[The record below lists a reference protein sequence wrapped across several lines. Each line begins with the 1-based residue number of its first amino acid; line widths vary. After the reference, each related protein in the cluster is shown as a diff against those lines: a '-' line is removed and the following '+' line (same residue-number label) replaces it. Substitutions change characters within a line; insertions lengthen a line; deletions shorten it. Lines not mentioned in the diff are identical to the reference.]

1 MPAKFS
7 IVTCTWNSMPYL
19 EESIESV
26 LKQDFQDFEYIFVD
40 GGSTDG
46 TLDLIRSVP
55 RPYRLLENVRGG
67 ISRAMNEGLFAATG
81 EIVAHIHSDDF
92 YVRPDVLSIVA
103 ENMDATG
110 RKWLFGRS
118 MPVKNGELQH
128 EDWVAPRYTYK
139 NLLKGNFIPHPATF
153 VNRELL
159 LKVGEFDTGLKYAMD
174 YDLWLRLGKVAEP
187 VQLSTPLAAM
197 REHVGSLTTRD
208 RLPAF
213 EEDYKVRRRHQESD
227 IPARA
232 LHFLRYLVHRQ
243 RTLKEVR
250 SHA

>member
-7 IVTCTWNSMPYL
+7 IITCTWNSMPYL
-19 EESIESV
+19 EESIASV
-26 LKQDFQDFEYIFVD
+26 LEQDCQDFEYIFVD

-46 TLDLIRSVP
+46 TLELIRSVP

-67 ISRAMNEGLFAATG
+67 ISAAMNAGLHAATG

-103 ENMDATG
+103 ENMDASG
-110 RKWLFGRS
+110 KKWLFGRS
-118 MPVKNGELQH
+118 MPMKNGILQN
-128 EDWVAPRYTYK
+128 ENWVAPTYTYA
-139 NLLKGNFIPHPATF
+139 NLLKANFIPHPATF

-159 LKVGEFDTGLKYAMD
+159 LQVGEFDTSLKYAMD
-174 YDLWLRLGKVAEP
+174 YDLWLRLGRVADP
-187 VQLSTPLAAM
+187 VQLSIPLAAM

-208 RLPAF
+208 KLPAF
-213 EEDYKVRRRHQESD
+213 EEDYKVRRRHQEPD
-227 IPARA
+227 ISARA
-232 LHFLRYLVHRQ
+232 LHFLRYLVRRR
-243 RTLKEVR
+243 RTLREVR